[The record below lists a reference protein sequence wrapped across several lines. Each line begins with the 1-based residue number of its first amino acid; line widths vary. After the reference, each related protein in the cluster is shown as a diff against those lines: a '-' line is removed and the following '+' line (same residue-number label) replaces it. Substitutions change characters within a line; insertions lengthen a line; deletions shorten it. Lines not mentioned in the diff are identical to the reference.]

1 MAITNDENLLD
12 ERERK
17 EDGTLLAELQ
27 PLSATDQADTTFS
40 GDTTVPQETT
50 TPPAGKFEG
59 QGGEGTTSSI
69 DLSDKANEA
78 QMWVEYNNWKDI
90 DKSENPRLSLITTG
104 SIWEKDEA
112 LTAQRESAKE
122 AWYLKY
128 YGMTPYQYEEL
139 KNTRK

>member
-69 DLSDKANEA
+69 DLSDKSNEA

-90 DKSENPRLSLITTG
+90 GKSPNPRLSLITTG
-104 SIWEKDEA
+104 SIWEKDEG
-112 LTAQRESAKE
+112 LTEQREAAKK
-122 AWYLKY
+122 AWLS
-128 YGMTPYQYEEL
+128 L
-139 KNTRK
+139 IHI